1 MINQHET
8 QGSNP
13 PKGKLILPAYP
24 QQALPVYPD
33 PEQRAASGNTGNLQN
48 TQIHPDQLIRYSATP
63 LPKQPLAKLR
73 YFWQKD
79 PAYKVLVI
87 AVAVILFAG
96 VVFASLIGNALL
108 RNPHFYAVD
117 NTLSQNAPT
126 AILPTGTVD
135 LRPTFPPPG
144 GGNGSTSS
152 SQPPTQGTPYLPST
166 PNASPTS
173 NPVGG
178 GNLTISITGI
188 PNHVVNNTVV
198 DVSVNTSLPNAT
210 VTLFVSYNGPPFR
223 YVSASTTTDGNGDAV
238 LSWSVAVIM
247 YGRQTRAT
255 VIAIARDQ
263 NGQRAQSQPVSVQ
276 IAPAG

>member
-24 QQALPVYPD
+24 QQALPVHPD

-48 TQIHPDQLIRYSATP
+48 TQIHPDQLIRYPATP

-108 RNPHFYAVD
+108 RNPHFYALD

-126 AILPTGTVD
+126 AIVPIGTVD

-152 SQPPTQGTPYLPST
+152 SQPPTQGTPNLPST
-166 PNASPTS
+166 PNATPTP
-173 NPVGG
+173 NPGG
-178 GNLTISITGI
+178 GGTLTISITGI
-188 PNHVVNNTVV
+188 PNRVVNNTVV
-198 DVSVNTSLPNAT
+198 DVSVNTSLPNVT
-210 VTLFVSYNGPPFR
+210 VTLFVSYNFPPYR
-223 YVSASTTTDGNGDAV
+223 YVSASTTTDGNGNAV

-247 YGRQTRAT
+247 FGRQTRAT

-276 IAPAG
+276 IVPSG